1 MEAGV
6 AQGWEGLV
14 GPRGAMIGMTGFGL
28 SAPADA
34 LFKYFGFTPE
44 QVAKAVRARLA

>member
-34 LFKYFGFTPE
+34 LFKYFGFTPQAIVE
-44 QVAKAVRARLA
+44 AVKQRL